1 MKLSRL
7 LEPELIKVNL
17 QATAKS
23 DAIIELLDLVI
34 AKYPDLER
42 EEILNSI
49 FEREEVENT
58 SYGRGFSFPH
68 ARTGNVDRMYVAMGI
83 SKQGLGDDTMDGEP
97 LRIICLMLTPRNIS
111 KFYLQT
117 LSALATFARQPENRT
132 SIFQAETAED
142 VVNLIAASGIELK
155 KELTVRE
162 IMTEEPFFV
171 TPDTTLK
178 EVANLLFK
186 HRISGLPVVD
196 SNESVVGVITNRD
209 LIRAAMPD
217 YKSLISN
224 LALTYE
230 AAPFE
235 NLLRQ
240 EDRITVKELM
250 STDVYSVEEDASVV
264 EVAAVMLFKD
274 IRRVPVVRDN
284 KLVGL
289 VVISDIVSKI
299 IRG

>member
-17 QATAKS
+17 QAASKS
-23 DAIIELLDLVI
+23 EAIIELLDLVI

-42 EEILNSI
+42 EEILNSV

-83 SKQGLGDDTMDGEP
+83 SKTGLGDDTMDGEP

-117 LSALATFARQPENRT
+117 LSAIATFARQPENRT
-132 SIFQAETAED
+132 SIFQAETAEE

-155 KELTVRE
+155 KELTVKE

-196 SNESVVGVITNRD
+196 SDENVVGFITNRD

-250 STDVYSVEEDASVV
+250 NTDVYSVEEDVSVV
-264 EVAAVMLFKD
+264 EVAAIMLFKD

-284 KLVGL
+284 KLIGL

>member
-1 MKLSRL
+1 MKISRL
-7 LEPELIKVNL
+7 LEPELIKVDL
-17 QATAKS
+17 DASTKS
-23 DAIIELLDLVI
+23 DAIIELLDIVV
-34 AKYPDLER
+34 AKYPSLDR
-42 EEILNSI
+42 DSILRSI

-68 ARTGNVDRMYVAMGI
+68 ARTGKVDRMYVAMGV
-83 SKQGLGDDTMDGEP
+83 SHRGLGDDTMDGEP
-97 LRIICLMLTPRNIS
+97 LKIICLMLTPRNIS

-117 LSALATFARQPENRT
+117 LSALAEFARDPDNR
-132 SIFQAETAED
+132 SALFQASSPAE
-142 VVNLIAASGIELK
+142 VIEVMVSSGIELE
-155 KELTVRE
+155 KELTVKD
-162 IMTEEPFFV
+162 IMTERPVSVNPE
-171 TPDTTLK
+171 TTLK

-196 SNESVVGVITNRD
+196 SDGKVIGIITNRD

-224 LALTYE
+224 LALSYE

-235 NLLRQ
+235 SLLRE
-240 EDRITVKELM
+240 EDRITVSKLM
-250 STDVYSVEEDASVV
+250 STNVYTVEEDASVV

-274 IRRVPVVRDN
+274 IRRVPVVRDG
-284 KLVGL
+284 KLIGL

>member
-1 MKLSRL
+1 MRLSRL
-7 LEPELIKVNL
+7 LEPELIEVNL
-17 QATAKS
+17 RATSKS
-23 DAIIELLDLVI
+23 EAIIELLDLVL

-42 EEILNSI
+42 EEILSSV

-83 SKQGLGDDTMDGEP
+83 SKKGLGDDTMDGEP

-117 LSALATFARQPENRT
+117 LSAIATFARQPDNRT
-132 SIFQAETAED
+132 SIFQAETAEE
-142 VVNLIAASGIELK
+142 VVDLIAASGIELK
-155 KELTVRE
+155 KELTVKE

-250 STDVYSVEEDASVV
+250 STNVYSVEEDASVV

-284 KLVGL
+284 KLIGL

>member
-17 QATAKS
+17 QAASKS
-23 DAIIELLDLVI
+23 EAIIELLDLVI

-42 EEILNSI
+42 EEILNSV

-83 SKQGLGDDTMDGEP
+83 SKTGLGDDTMDGEP

-117 LSALATFARQPENRT
+117 LSAIATFARQPENRT
-132 SIFQAETAED
+132 SIFQAETAEE

-155 KELTVRE
+155 KELTVKE

-196 SNESVVGVITNRD
+196 SDETVVGFITNRD

-250 STDVYSVEEDASVV
+250 NTDVYSVEEDVSVV
-264 EVAAVMLFKD
+264 EVAAIMLFKD

-284 KLVGL
+284 KLIGL

>member
-83 SKQGLGDDTMDGEP
+83 SKKGLGDDTMDGEP

-142 VVNLIAASGIELK
+142 VVDLIASSGIELK
-155 KELTVRE
+155 KELTVKE

-250 STDVYSVEEDASVV
+250 STNVYSVEEDASVV

-274 IRRVPVVRDN
+274 IRRVPVVRDS
-284 KLVGL
+284 KLIGL

>member
-17 QATAKS
+17 QAASKS
-23 DAIIELLDLVI
+23 EAIIELLDLVI

-42 EEILNSI
+42 EEILNSV

-83 SKQGLGDDTMDGEP
+83 SKKGLGDDTLDGEP

-117 LSALATFARQPENRT
+117 LSAIATFARQPENRT
-132 SIFQAETAED
+132 SIFQAETAEE

-155 KELTVRE
+155 KELTVKE

-196 SNESVVGVITNRD
+196 SDENVVGFITNRD

-250 STDVYSVEEDASVV
+250 NTDVYSVEEDVSVV
-264 EVAAVMLFKD
+264 EVAAIMLFKD

-284 KLVGL
+284 KLIGL

>member
-23 DAIIELLDLVI
+23 EAIIELLDLVL

-68 ARTGNVDRMYVAMGI
+68 ARTGEVDRMYVAMGI
-83 SKQGLGDDTMDGEP
+83 SKKGLGDDTMDGEP

-117 LSALATFARQPENRT
+117 LSAIAAFARQPDNRT
-132 SIFQAETAED
+132 SIFQAETAEQ
-142 VVNLIAASGIELK
+142 VVEIIAASGIELK
-155 KELTVRE
+155 KELTVKE

-250 STDVYSVEEDASVV
+250 STNVYSVEEDAPVV

>member
-7 LEPELIKVNL
+7 LEPELIKCNL
-17 QATAKS
+17 EATSKS
-23 DAIIELLDLVI
+23 EAIIELLDLAI
-34 AKYPDLER
+34 AKYPSLDKEP
-42 EEILNSI
+42 ILNSI
-49 FEREEVENT
+49 FEREEIENT
-58 SYGRGFSFPH
+58 AYGRGFAFPH
-68 ARTGNVDRMYVAMGI
+68 ARTSKVDRMYVALGI
-83 SKQGLGDDTMDGEP
+83 SKKGLGDSTMDGEP

-117 LSALATFARQPENRT
+117 LSAIATFARCPDYR
-132 SIFQAETAED
+132 SSLFQAETPED
-142 VVNLIAASGIELK
+142 VIELVSSSGIKVK
-155 KELTVRE
+155 KELTVRD
-162 IMTEEPFFV
+162 IMTEQPVSV

-196 SNESVVGVITNRD
+196 SEGKIIGEITNRD

-230 AAPFE
+230 VAPFE
-235 NLLRQ
+235 NLLKE

-250 STDVYSVEEDASVV
+250 SVTSYTVEEDASVV
-264 EVAAVMLFKD
+264 EVAAMMLFKD
-274 IRRVPVVRDN
+274 IRRVPVVSN
-284 KLVGL
+284 GKLIGL

>member
-7 LEPELIKVNL
+7 LEPELIDVDL
-17 QATAKS
+17 RATSKS
-23 DAIIELLDLVI
+23 EAIIELLDLVL
-34 AKYPDLER
+34 AKYPDLEKD
-42 EEILNSI
+42 EILSSI

-68 ARTGNVDRMYVAMGI
+68 ARTGSVDRMYVAMGI
-83 SKQGLGDDTMDGEP
+83 SKKGLGDDTMDGEP
-97 LRIICLMLTPRNIS
+97 LQIICLMLTPRNIS

-117 LSALATFARQPENRT
+117 LSAIATFARQPDNRT
-132 SIFQAETAED
+132 SVFQAETAEE
-142 VVNLIAASGIELK
+142 VVDIIAASGIELK
-155 KELTVRE
+155 KELTVKE
-162 IMTEEPFFV
+162 IMTEEPFSV

-186 HRISGLPVVD
+186 HRISGLPVLD
-196 SNESVVGVITNRD
+196 SNGSVVGLITNRD

-250 STDVYSVEEDASVV
+250 STNVYAVEEDASVV

-274 IRRVPVVRDN
+274 IRRVPVVRNN

>member
-196 SNESVVGVITNRD
+196 SNENVVGVITNRD

>member
-7 LEPELIKVNL
+7 LEPELISVDLK
-17 QATAKS
+17 APSKS
-23 DAIIELLDLVI
+23 EAIVELLDTVI
-34 AKYPDLER
+34 GKYPSLQR
-42 EEILNSI
+42 EEILGSI
-49 FEREEVENT
+49 FQREEVENT

-68 ARTGNVDRMYVAMGI
+68 ARTSKVDRMYVAMGI
-83 SKQGLGDDTMDGEP
+83 SKKGLGDDTMDGEP

-117 LSALATFARQPENRT
+117 LSALAAFARQPDNRT
-132 SIFQAETAED
+132 AIFQAKTATEVIE
-142 VVNLIAASGIELK
+142 VVASSGIEVK
-155 KELTVRE
+155 KELTVKD
-162 IMTEEPFFV
+162 IMTENPVSV
-171 TPDTTLK
+171 TPNTTLK

-186 HRISGLPVVD
+186 HRISGLPVID
-196 SNESVVGVITNRD
+196 EQRKVVGVITNRD

-235 NLLRQ
+235 SLLRE

-250 STDVYSVEEDASVV
+250 STNVYSVEEDASVV
-264 EVAAVMLFKD
+264 EVAAIMLFKD
-274 IRRVPVVRDN
+274 IRRVPIVRN
-284 KLVGL
+284 GELVGL